1 MLEFLENLWNSFLSA
16 VGGFAMHKVLP
27 AVIVAVIGILAIR
40 IALKILK
47 SVFDKSKLDPQLVK
61 LLLGIARPVL
71 YMILSLIVATALGID
86 VTSVVA
92 LASVLTLAISLSLQS
107 ALGNIFG
114 GFTLLYTKPFKPDDY
129 VEIAGQSGTVKEV
142 GLAYTKLVTPD
153 NKIISIPNSA
163 VVSAEIVNYSTTG
176 TRRVDIKVTAGYSA
190 KPEDV
195 IAALLASVEL
205 PEVMADPAPF
215 AAVTNYGDSSVE
227 YVLRVWTK
235 SADYWTVHFAVMNSL
250 MAVFAERGIEMTYP
264 HLNVHMMKD

>member
-1 MLEFLENLWNSFLSA
+1 MLDSLKNFWNSFLSSL
-16 VGGFAMHKVLP
+16 GGFAVHKVLP

-40 IALKILK
+40 VALKLMK
-47 SVFDKSKLDPQLVK
+47 SVFAKSKLDPQLAK
-61 LLLGIARPVL
+61 LLVGIAKPVMYL
-71 YMILSLIVATALGID
+71 ILTLIVATALGID

-107 ALGNIFG
+107 ALGNILG

-176 TRRVDIKVTAGYSA
+176 TRRLAINVTVSYKA

-195 IAALLASVEL
+195 IAALLQAADL
-205 PEVMADPAPF
+205 PQVMADPAPF
-215 AAVTNYGDSSVE
+215 AALTNYGESSVE

-235 SADYWTVHFAVMNSL
+235 SSDYWNVNFAILSSL
-250 MAVFAERGIEMTYP
+250 MPIFAERGIEMTYP